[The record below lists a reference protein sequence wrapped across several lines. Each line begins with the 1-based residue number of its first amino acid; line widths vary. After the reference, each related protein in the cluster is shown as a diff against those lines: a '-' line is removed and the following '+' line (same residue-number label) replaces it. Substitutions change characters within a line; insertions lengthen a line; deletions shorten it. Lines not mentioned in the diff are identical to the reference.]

1 MAMQFRPPA
10 QLSTPPKTPT
20 GGPNKINRH
29 QSPTLLLTKKEQSPT
44 LQRGEVGE
52 REREFSSSA
61 SAARGERSKMSG
73 EAPAVGGGGGEANGI
88 PPNVTIYINNLNEK
102 IKLDGTLPAPP
113 SVR

>member
-44 LQRGEVGE
+44 LQRGEVGLGRE
-52 REREFSSSA
+52 RERVLEL
-61 SAARGERSKMSG
+61 GERR
-73 EAPAVGGGGGEANGI
+73 ARR
-88 PPNVTIYINNLNEK
+88 EK
-102 IKLDGTLPAPP
+102 
-113 SVR
+113 